1 MSKTVEE
8 IKDEVAKEYIK
19 SGERST
25 IEQLMTEVAKRYAK
39 SQTQELQ
46 EQNAELVSALKNILD
61 FKKYQR
67 EEDFISIEELD
78 ELLNK
83 YNHLKS
89 NTNESNNKI

>member
-1 MSKTVEE
+1 MRKDT
-8 IKDEVAKEYIK
+8 IKAKKVLAQHYDVDNKMDEYAITQAMK
-19 SGERST
+19 S
-25 IEQLMTEVAKRYAK
+25 YAH

-89 NTNESNNKI
+89 NTND